1 MMGPLTEA
9 TAREIANEWI
19 DSWNTHDLN
28 KILSHYTDSF
38 EMQSPF
44 ILKMYPESGGK
55 LVGKAAVGEYWE
67 RALQKYSDL
76 HFELLDVMFSVDSM
90 CIVYKSVNGLRA
102 VEWLQIETIGDN
114 NDWKISKAA
123 GHYHTV
129 P

>member
-1 MMGPLTEA
+1 MGPLTEA
-9 TAREIANEWI
+9 KARAIANEWI
-19 DSWNTHDLN
+19 ETWNTRNLE

-55 LVGKAAVGEYWE
+55 LVGKVAVGEYWE
-67 RALQKYSDL
+67 RALQKYNDL
-76 HFELLDVMFSVDSM
+76 HFELLDVMFAVDSV
-90 CIVYKSVNGLRA
+90 CIVYKSVKDLRA
-102 VEWLQIETIGDN
+102 VEWLQIESTCDSD
-114 NDWKISKAA
+114 DWKISKAA